1 MKFLMLGLEISKFNL
16 KPFIIDASQIV
27 SVVEHKV
34 DDKECLK
41 IKLKDIEDICYC
53 THFYD
58 EPAFSR
64 ISSIHAFYDM
74 LKELS

>member
-16 KPFIIDASQIV
+16 KPFIIDASQII

-34 DDKECLK
+34 EDKECLK
-41 IKLKDIEDICYC
+41 IKLKDNDDICYC

-64 ISSIHAFYDM
+64 ISSIHSFYDM
-74 LKELS
+74 LKEL

>member
-27 SVVEHKV
+27 SVIEHKV

-41 IKLKDIEDICYC
+41 IKLKGIEDICYC

-58 EPAFSR
+58 EPAFSK
-64 ISSIHAFYDM
+64 IISIHAFYDM

>member
-16 KPFIIDASQIV
+16 RPFIIDASQIV
-27 SVVEHKV
+27 LIGKHMI

-41 IKLKDIEDICYC
+41 IKLKGEEDIYYC

-64 ISSIHAFYDM
+64 ISSIHSFYDM
-74 LKELS
+74 LKEL

>member
-1 MKFLMLGLEISKFNL
+1 MLGLEISKFNL

-27 SVVEHKV
+27 SVIEHKV
-34 DDKECLK
+34 EDIECLK
-41 IKLKDIEDICYC
+41 IELKDTKKVCYC

-74 LKELS
+74 LKEL

>member
-16 KPFIIDASQIV
+16 KPFVIDASQIV

-34 DDKECLK
+34 EDKEYLK
-41 IKLKDIEDICYC
+41 IKLKDSDDICYC

-64 ISSIHAFYDM
+64 ISSIHAFYDI
-74 LKELS
+74 LKEL

>member
-1 MKFLMLGLEISKFNL
+1 MKFLMLGLEISKFNI

-27 SVVEHKV
+27 SVIEHKV

-41 IKLKDIEDICYC
+41 IKLKDSDDICYC

-58 EPAFSR
+58 EPAFSKIR
-64 ISSIHAFYDM
+64 SIHAFYDK
-74 LKELS
+74 LKEL

>member
-1 MKFLMLGLEISKFNL
+1 MLGLEISKFNH

-27 SVVEHKV
+27 SVIEHEV

-41 IKLKDIEDICYC
+41 IKLKDTKDVYYC

-58 EPAFSR
+58 EPAFQ
-64 ISSIHAFYDM
+64 
-74 LKELS
+74 